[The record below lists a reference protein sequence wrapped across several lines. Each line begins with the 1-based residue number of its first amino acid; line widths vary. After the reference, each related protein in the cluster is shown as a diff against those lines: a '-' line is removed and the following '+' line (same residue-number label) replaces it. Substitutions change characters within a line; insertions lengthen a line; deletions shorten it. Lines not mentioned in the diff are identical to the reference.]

1 MSKHIYNKRYSYN
14 GKRLTIPEII
24 KASGFPEKAVYKYRK
39 EHGTMAG
46 FDKLKHRAHPFQY
59 EYEGESLTA
68 RQIAERVGAT
78 YEAVRKHLKRHGS
91 MEGFKTRKPSDWL
104 QKCYNTLDMSNPLDR
119 SIAAKGYRSIRQFCR
134 ANDINYPVVSCW
146 HRGKPYYT
154 NSLEFEMFHNGF
166 TPTMRQL
173 MDATGCLEHELFP
186 NVFNE
191 DFYRRLADTQ
201 VVKSQPRITYHP
213 TAELRDSRRTLNRV
227 LATLTDREQDIIKR
241 YFNFN
246 GEGEVNFSD
255 IAKTYGLTRERIRM
269 IFCRALYRL
278 RRPTK
283 MRMLSEICW
292 WHDKYDTTTDNLK
305 RALA

>member
-1 MSKHIYNKRYSYN
+1 MSKHTYNKRYFFDGARMSV
-14 GKRLTIPEII
+14 PQII
-24 KASGFPEKAVYKYRK
+24 RETGCGSSSAYRYLSK
-39 EHGTMAG
+39 HGTMDG
-46 FDKLKHRAHPFQY
+46 FKPQPYAQRY
-59 EYEGESLTA
+59 ELNGELLSIQ
-68 RQIAERVGAT
+68 QIADRLCVS
-78 YEAVRKHLKRHGS
+78 YDSVRKHLKKHGS
-91 MEGFKTRKPSDWL
+91 MDGFKLRKPSEWL

-119 SIAAKGYRSIRQFCR
+119 AIAAKGYRSIRQFCR

-269 IFCRALYRL
+269 IFSKAISRL

-283 MRMLSEICW
+283 KRMLSEICW
-292 WHDKYDTTTDNLK
+292 CHDKYDTTTDNLK

>member
-1 MSKHIYNKRYSYN
+1 MPRINRHI
-14 GKRLTIPEII
+14 
-24 KASGFPEKAVYKYRK
+24 FC
-39 EHGTMAG
+39 
-46 FDKLKHRAHPFQY
+46 
-59 EYEGESLTA
+59 GELLSE
-68 RQIAERVGAT
+68 RQIADRLGVHHKTVSE
-78 YEAVRKHLKRHGS
+78 YIKKHGS
-91 MEGFKTRKPSDWL
+91 VQGLKKRTGGVKNWMEEHYKTLKPDI
-104 QKCYNTLDMSNPLDR
+104 PFDR
-119 SIAAKGYRSIRQFCR
+119 AIAAKGFRSIRQFCL

-154 NSLEFEMFHNGF
+154 DSLEFEMFHNGF

-201 VVKSQPRITYHP
+201 GVKAQTRVTYHP

-255 IAKTYGLTRERIRM
+255 IARTYGLTRERIRM
-269 IFCRALYRL
+269 IFSKAMYRL

-283 MRMLSEICW
+283 KRMLSEICW
-292 WHDKYDTTTDNLK
+292 WHDRCDTTTDNLK